1 MMGGIGN
8 FPNSGH
14 RTALKLSLIFLYLFR
29 LRISDT
35 ADQFSCARHHFA
47 FLAQLCHCVWHLF
60 AFAKL
65 PWFGADLAQIFSCV
79 VEVADRLHVFAS
91 MWDGCVEAQHVE
103 VLETLLEAV
112 TLEFIACLCLRS
124 KSRHLC

>member
-14 RTALKLSLIFLYLFR
+14 RTALKLSLIFFD
-29 LRISDT
+29 SE
-35 ADQFSCARHHFA
+35 
-47 FLAQLCHCVWHLF
+47 FLTQPIFLCQASFCFPGTVRCHCVWHLF

-91 MWDGCVEAQHVE
+91 WDGCVEAQHVE

-112 TLEFIACLCLRS
+112 TLEFVACLCLRS